1 MQLHVAKLLSTEENA
16 ISISRM
22 FLLLVFQDPNV
33 HYLQVLGNS
42 KKQLCKMCHGFVIP
56 TQKSI

>member
-1 MQLHVAKLLSTEENA
+1 MQLDVAKLLSTEENA

-22 FLLLVFQDPNV
+22 FLFLVFQDPNV

-42 KKQLCKMCHGFVIP
+42 KK
-56 TQKSI
+56 